1 MGRDYIKYLFLAIL
15 AVCTSCIKN
24 DVPYPTVIPSFKTIE
39 VRGSIDGATVISSA
53 KNEVT
58 VVLSEETDI
67 QKVTIGNVTFDPATF
82 GSSDREVT
90 CSPKLEGMFN
100 LETPLNVVLTT
111 YRDYQWRIIATQPI
125 KYDFTIEG
133 QVGESIIDGVNH
145 RVIAYVPEGTD
156 LKNLKVL
163 SYKLGPEKV
172 STPPTP
178 ELYLVSDFS
187 SPVHVTISAHGRKIL
202 WEIIVLEREGPSV
215 KIDSLDAWTRVAWV
229 YASGV
234 AGQRHGFV
242 YKKSSDSEWSVVPDS
257 GVTVSGGSFRAALDG
272 LEPQT
277 GYLCRAFSG
286 NDTTAVNSFTTGEE
300 RQLPNGGFNVYSHAE
315 SKKYYSWYDTE
326 SSLWKTKWWD
336 SGNSGSTTVGDPIC
350 NPDTK
355 DKTEGAASARLNSRF
370 IVVKFAAGNV
380 FCGEF
385 AGLDGL
391 SGGKVNF
398 GRPWTLRPR
407 KLCFDLKYEPGI
419 VDNVNGYPAG
429 QPVKKGDTDRG
440 QVYIALGDWDYREYG
455 GSPESPVQV
464 NTTKPATFFDPAG
477 PNVIAYGEHTAYEST
492 QGWTHVE
499 IPLNYFSTSLVPT
512 HIIISCASSMLGDYF
527 TGSSS
532 SVMWLDDMKLEY

>member
-1 MGRDYIKYLFLAIL
+1 MGRNFVKYLSLAIL

-24 DVPYPTVIPSFKTIE
+24 DVPYPAVVPSFKTID
-39 VRGSIDGATVISSA
+39 VGGSIDGTTVISA
-53 KNEVT
+53 ARNEVS

-67 QKVTIGNVTFDPATF
+67 QKVTIGNVTFDPDAF
-82 GSSDREVT
+82 GPSDRKVV
-90 CSPKLEGMFN
+90 CSPKLEGVFN
-100 LETPLNVVLTT
+100 LETPLNVFLTT
-111 YRDYQWRIIATQPI
+111 YQDYQWRIVATQPI

-145 RVIAYVPEGTD
+145 RVIAYVPEDTD

-172 STPPTP
+172 STPSPD
-178 ELYLVSDFS
+178 LYQVSDFS
-187 SPVHVTISAHGRKIL
+187 RPVRVTVSAHGRAVL
-202 WEIIVLEREGPSV
+202 WEIIVSEKEGPSV

-242 YKKSSDSEWSVVPDS
+242 YKKSSDSEWRVVPDS
-257 GVTVSGGSFRAALDG
+257 EVTVSGGSFRAAIDG

-277 GYLCRAFSG
+277 GYMCRAFSG
-286 NDTTAVNSFTTGEE
+286 TDTTAVSSFTTEE
-300 RQLPNGGFNVYSHAE
+300 ELQLPNGGFNVYSHAE
-315 SKKYYSWYDTE
+315 SKKYYSWYDKE

-336 SGNSGSTTVGDPIC
+336 SGNAGSTTVGDPIC
-350 NPDTK
+350 NPDEN
-355 DKTEGAASARLNSRF
+355 DKTEGKASARLNSRF

-440 QVYIALGDWDYREYG
+440 QVYIALGDWNYTKYG
-455 GSPESPVQV
+455 GTQESPVQV
-464 NTTKPATFFDPAG
+464 NTTDKKTFFDPAG
-477 PNVIAYGEHTAYEST
+477 PNVIAYGEHTAYKST
-492 QGWTHVE
+492 QGWVHIE
-499 IPLNYFSTSLVPT
+499 IPLDYVSTSRVPT
-512 HIIISCASSMLGDYF
+512 HIIISCAASMLGDYF